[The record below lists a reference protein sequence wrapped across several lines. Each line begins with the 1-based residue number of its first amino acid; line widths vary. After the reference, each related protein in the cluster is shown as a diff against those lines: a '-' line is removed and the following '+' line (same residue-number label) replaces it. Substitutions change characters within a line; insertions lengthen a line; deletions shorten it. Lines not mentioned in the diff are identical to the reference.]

1 VRQQL
6 SDPPRSDAAP
16 ILPDVGAAGRL
27 WSIFDAEPLVR
38 PPARPPG
45 FRVLAP
51 LAAGGQGSSWLAER
65 EVDGVMVAIKFA
77 VFATNVPPERLWS
90 EIELLSRN
98 RLSCVA
104 RLAGHGIADGH
115 PWIATE
121 YVDGEPLDAWAAR
134 HDRAAVVA
142 MLAQVADALA
152 VLHAAG
158 LIHRDIKPANVV
170 VDNADRPILIDLGLG
185 ASIDSALDRTIDG
198 LPAGSPAFMSPEQA
212 RGERSAIGPASDIWS
227 LGATAFLLLAG
238 EPPHA
243 SAGSVAA
250 QVARAGTEPPR
261 RARSIAPNLPR
272 AVAEVLDW
280 AVQPRIDDRPS
291 SAAALALALRAAA
304 EGRSAVPGSGRR
316 LWRRMSIIGGVAA
329 LLLGVVLPL
338 VLQLPS
344 GSAGGIEQS
353 EVMEGPSV
361 VGLST
366 GSAVMIAGDYPNSR
380 FGSAVAVIGDL
391 DGDYLDE
398 VAIGAPDAPGRQ
410 PDGHYVEL
418 AGEVSIVRGSDVRA
432 SLASDA
438 VRVVSPMHRIA
449 GADVRGHAGA
459 SICSAGDM
467 DGDSIEELAILADG
481 PERQSGTVTIVRGS
495 EVLRTASLA
504 QCVADRQAIRIEGVS
519 LGKLYSG
526 MVHCDVDADGLEDL
540 IIGCPGVAGP
550 GGARAGGVMVVHG
563 ARTLFG
569 PDSREPLVRQVAG
582 PEGVFGFGVSLAA
595 AWGPEGKRYVAI
607 GAPLGERPGPG
618 GTGCIVLLRSDAFA
632 AGDRLRDPAFIAS
645 CGRPDEWFGLTVAL
659 VSNEPQDLQIHGIQ
673 MLGGGSG
680 VANAA
685 NDGGMA
691 ELIGL
696 TYDGNRG
703 WKQDG
708 RHSWRGLER
717 TLGRGQQMGAA
728 VAIRR
733 NMCCN
738 LEVAIASPCDAPE
751 EVAAG
756 SVMLVDP
763 WSQFDRTST
772 YRGSK
777 RAFAVGS
784 DLAWWCEG
792 YPPSRSDTVA
802 LLIGAPGED
811 SPSRQAAT
819 GAVWIV
825 RSPAHPAP
833 E

>member
-1 VRQQL
+1 MTESALDIPDL
-6 SDPPRSDAAP
+6 SAARRIWAALDDAPLPADAP
-16 ILPDVGAAGRL
+16 AVN
-27 WSIFDAEPLVR
+27 
-38 PPARPPG
+38 G
-45 FRVLAP
+45 FRVLSV
-51 LAAGGQGSSWLAER
+51 LGTGGQATTWLAQR
-65 EVDGVMVAIKFA
+65 ETDGVLVALKVARFGGIDA
-77 VFATNVPPERLWS
+77 PTRHWS
-90 EIELLSRN
+90 ELRILSEC
-98 RLSCVA
+98 RLACVA
-104 RLAGHGIADGH
+104 RFEGSGITDGH
-115 PWIATE
+115 PWLATE
-121 YVDGEPLDAWAAR
+121 FIDGPALDHWASTRTLAER
-134 HDRAAVVA
+134 VG
-142 MLAQVADALA
+142 MLARIASSLGE
-152 VLHAAG
+152 LHHAG
-158 LIHRDIKPANVV
+158 IVHRDIKPANIIVSGEG
-170 VDNADRPILIDLGLG
+170 APIFIDFGLG
-185 ASIDSALDRTIDG
+185 AALDPALDRTIDG

-280 AVQPRIDDRPS
+280 AVQPRIEDRPP

-316 LWRRMSIIGGVAA
+316 LWRRMSIVGGVAA

-338 VLQLPS
+338 ALQLPS
-344 GSAGGIEQS
+344 GSAGGIEQP

-380 FGSAVAVIGDL
+380 FGSAVAVIDDL

-410 PDGHYVEL
+410 PDGSYVEL
-418 AGEVSIVRGSDVRA
+418 AGEVSIIRGSDVRA

-438 VRVVSPMHRIA
+438 VRIVSPMHRIA

-519 LGKLYSG
+519 LGKLPSG
-526 MVHCDVDADGLEDL
+526 MVHCDVDADRLEDL

-569 PDSREPLVRQVAG
+569 QDSREPVVRQVAG
-582 PEGVFGFGVSLAA
+582 PEGVFGFGASLAA
-595 AWGPEGKRYVAI
+595 EWGPEGNRYIAI

-618 GTGCIVLLRSDAFA
+618 GTGCIVLLRADAFA
-632 AGDRLRDPAFIAS
+632 AGDRLGDPAFIAS
-645 CGRPDEWFGLTVAL
+645 GGRPDEWFGRSVAL
-659 VSNEPQDLQIHGIQ
+659 ESNEPQDLQIHGIQ
-673 MLGGGSG
+673 LLGGGSG

-696 TYDGNRG
+696 TYDVNGG
-703 WKQDG
+703 WRQDG
-708 RHSWRGLER
+708 RYAWRGLER

-738 LEVAIASPCDAPE
+738 LEVAIASPCDALE

-777 RAFAVGS
+777 RALAVGS

-825 RSPAHPAP
+825 RAPAHPAP